1 MRTRDEAI
9 DDMILALM
17 YLTRFNDGEGRPFNE
32 LAWKNYDFD
41 AIDRL
46 DKEDFIINPKNKYA
60 YLTEKGRERAR
71 RMLSELDVK
80 EPGLYERFTFCEI
93 EPELSDEAVKIEQIC
108 FPPNEAA
115 TPERIK
121 ERIKVA
127 SDLFYVARDKENNG
141 KIVGFIN
148 GIATNERNLRDEFFT
163 DERLHEP
170 DGETVMI
177 LGLDVLPEYRKMG
190 LARELVF
197 NYCRKE
203 QARGRK
209 RLVLTCHKE
218 KIKMYRK
225 FGFDDLGESASEWGG
240 EKWHEMEIRLN
251 F

>member
-46 DKEDFIINPKNKYA
+46 DKEDLIINPKNKYA

-71 RMLSELDVK
+71 LMLSELGVK

-93 EPELSDEAVKIEQIC
+93 DPELSDEAVKIEQIC
-108 FPPNEAA
+108 FPPNEAD

-127 SDLFYVARDKENNG
+127 SDLFCVARDKENNG

-148 GIATNERNLRDEFFT
+148 GIATNERSLRDEFF
-163 DERLHEP
+163 
-170 DGETVMI
+170 
-177 LGLDVLPEYRKMG
+177 YR
-190 LARELVF
+190 
-197 NYCRKE
+197 
-203 QARGRK
+203 
-209 RLVLTCHKE
+209 
-218 KIKMYRK
+218 
-225 FGFDDLGESASEWGG
+225 
-240 EKWHEMEIRLN
+240 
-251 F
+251 